1 MALFGASG
9 VALSG
14 NLLTLYMFY
23 EILTVA
29 TFPLVAHK
37 ETPEALRA
45 ARKYLVY
52 LLSGAAFVLFS
63 MAATYYLTGSLD
75 FIAGGVRCW
84 KGLSGDSSHHLC
96 HLHHR
101 LRHEGGDHAPP

>member
-1 MALFGASG
+1 
-9 VALSG
+9 
-14 NLLTLYMFY
+14 MFY

-45 ARKYLVY
+45 GRKYLVY
-52 LLSGAAFVLFS
+52 LLGGAAFVLFS
-63 MAATYYLTGSLD
+63 MAATYYLTGIPRLHRR
-75 FIAGGVRCW
+75 GVRSR
-84 KGLSGDSSHHLC
+84 KGFSGASAHHLC